1 MNKAQS
7 VGTYDYVIV
16 GAGSAGCVLANRLT
30 QDPSVKVL
38 LLEAGKEDKYWWI
51 HVPVGMPYL
60 LGNKE
65 VDWCYTSEPEPYA
78 DNRVTPVPRGK
89 TLGGSSAIN
98 AMCYIRGHARDY
110 DIWRQYGNVGWS
122 WDDVLPYFKKIEKYP
137 RGANEAHGT
146 EGELGVQENRQR
158 WPVVEAWKRAAIAY
172 GIPET
177 DDHNAGDNDGIA
189 YFQGTIK
196 DGRRSSAAQAF
207 LHPVMN
213 RPNLRVITQAHA
225 KQIRIEGKRAV

>member
-1 MNKAQS
+1 MSEAKS
-7 VGTYDYVIV
+7 VGSYDYVIV

-30 QDPSVKVL
+30 QDPAVSVL
-38 LLEAGKEDKYWWI
+38 LLEAGGEDKYWWI

-65 VDWCYTSEPEPYA
+65 VDWCFQSEPEPFC
-78 DNRVTPVPRGK
+78 DNRITPVPRGK

-110 DIWRQYGNVGWS
+110 DIWRQLGNVGWS

-137 RGANEAHGT
+137 RGENAAHGAG
-146 EGELGVQENRQR
+146 GELGVQENRVR

-172 GIPET
+172 G
-177 DDHNAGDNDGIA
+177 
-189 YFQGTIK
+189 
-196 DGRRSSAAQAF
+196 RRASAAQAF
-207 LHPVMN
+207 LHPIMN

-225 KQIRIEGKRAV
+225 KQIRLGAKRAAGVEFWE

>member
-1 MNKAQS
+1 MSGEAQS

-110 DIWRQYGNVGWS
+110 DIWRQIRQCRLVVG
-122 WDDVLPYFKKIEKYP
+122 
-137 RGANEAHGT
+137 R
-146 EGELGVQENRQR
+146 
-158 WPVVEAWKRAAIAY
+158 RAALFQEDREISARRQC
-172 GIPET
+172 GARHRRRT
-177 DDHNAGDNDGIA
+177 RRAG
-189 YFQGTIK
+189 
-196 DGRRSSAAQAF
+196 
-207 LHPVMN
+207 
-213 RPNLRVITQAHA
+213 
-225 KQIRIEGKRAV
+225 